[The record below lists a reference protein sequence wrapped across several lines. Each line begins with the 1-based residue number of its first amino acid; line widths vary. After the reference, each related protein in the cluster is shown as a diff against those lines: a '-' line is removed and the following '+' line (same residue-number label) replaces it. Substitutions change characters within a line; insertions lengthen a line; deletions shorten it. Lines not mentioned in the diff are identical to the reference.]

1 MVKNN
6 LKRIS
11 FIGASVI
18 TAFLALICAGQVKAQ
33 LLLPLESHLVA
44 PPLLRQIEGNI
55 YAVWP
60 ERYTDTM
67 DVYRL
72 SRYDG
77 RTWTHM
83 PQLCIQKGGTIT
95 DLALF
100 SGKIYVSGNFRLFF
114 DPQYNCLTVL
124 DNRMWTGVA
133 SFTALFTQVPT
144 IQTMA
149 VFNNNLYAGGRFSR
163 MNGTLVNNLVVNT
176 GTEWSALGT
185 SVPGADGAIVQMATR
200 GSDLAICGSFRKING
215 ATAPGLA
222 FYTGAQFTTRY
233 TPVKSGRKLYA
244 VAGNYWYSGLDS
256 NGRMILTSMN
266 GLSALNLSMKGL
278 DSIGVVDGFCESS
291 GKIYAVGRFFKTGSK
306 MVINTIMLEDQVWVA
321 HPILT
326 PNQFVQIAASRNELY
341 FSGTLNKVLGKN
353 MGYGLVKLLPDKVQV
368 SGYVYH
374 DINNNG
380 TREAGERALANRKV
394 NISGLGSLF
403 TDGSGYYEF
412 RTITGNKVRLT
423 LEPQSGWKT
432 AQEVQL
438 NLTDS
443 PWVYQI
449 DFPQVT
455 EESNYRDV
463 RVDITSGDGWKVN
476 RDATSAYVIKVENT
490 GQVSSSVRLELEY
503 NKKLSDLQVVPA
515 PDIINTGKFTWNIA
529 LLAPGESFL
538 VNMVS
543 WISSQQFE
551 IGEALGF
558 KAIVTPNGLTPDEN
572 PDDNIDTLPQIV
584 ADRPAVSVEKLQF
597 PMVKPGDT
605 IAYLPNNENVLQYVI
620 RFENQGL
627 DTVSQ
632 VQVTDTVD
640 ISLNLSYIRESGSS
654 HPFSRKM
661 ILDPALPGKAILV
674 YTFNNINLPP
684 NADANPE
691 YTLSKGF
698 FGLHIGLKGGNP
710 AGTVIHNRA
719 GVTFDLAPGVL
730 SNTVSC
736 MLTSTGGGSW
746 ATTSPGP
753 ISNLQLFPN
762 PTEDMVL
769 VQGKAAI
776 ASLMIYD
783 VWGRTVGLSAKTE
796 GARAMLSLK
805 ALAPGRYLIT
815 AIGKDGSVAKG
826 QLLKL

>member
-1 MVKNN
+1 MVKKS
-6 LKRIS
+6 LQHIS
-11 FIGASVI
+11 AIGAVVFA
-18 TAFLALICAGQVKAQ
+18 AFLTLNSIVPAKAQ
-33 LLLPLESHLVA
+33 LLLPLESQLPA

-60 ERYTDTM
+60 ERYSDTM

-83 PQLCIQKGGTIT
+83 PQLCIQKGGTIM

-100 SGKIYVSGNFRLFF
+100 SGKIYVSGNFRLYA

-124 DNRMWTGVA
+124 DNRTWTGVA
-133 SFTALFTQVPT
+133 SFTAFFTQVPT
-144 IQTMA
+144 IQTMT
-149 VFNNNLYAGGRFSR
+149 VFNNQLYAGGRFSR

-176 GTEWSALGT
+176 GTEWGAVGT
-185 SVPGADGAIVQMATR
+185 SVPGADGTIVQMATR

-222 FYTGAQFTTRY
+222 FFNGAQFTTHY
-233 TPVKSGRKLYA
+233 TPVKSGRRLYA
-244 VAGNYWYSGLDS
+244 VAGDYWYSGLDS
-256 NGRMILTSMN
+256 NGRMILARMN
-266 GLSALNLSMKGL
+266 GLSALKLSMNGL

-306 MVINTIMLEDQVWVA
+306 MVINTIMLEDPIWVA

-353 MGYGLVKLLPDKVQV
+353 LGYGLVKLLPDKVQV

-374 DINNNG
+374 DVNNNG
-380 TREAGERALANRKV
+380 VKESGERPLANRKV

-403 TDGSGYYEF
+403 TDGNGYYEF
-412 RTITGNKVRLT
+412 KTVVGNKIKLN
-423 LEPQSGWKT
+423 LEPQAGWIT
-432 AQEVQL
+432 AQEVQIS
-438 NLTDS
+438 LTDS

-449 DFPQVT
+449 DFPQQT
-455 EESNYRDV
+455 QESHYRDV

-476 RDATSAYVIKVENT
+476 RDATSAYIIKVENT
-490 GQVSSSVRLELEY
+490 GQVSSSSRLELEY
-503 NKKLSDLQVVPA
+503 NKKLSDLQVTPA
-515 PDIINTGKFTWNIA
+515 PDIINTGKFTWNIG
-529 LLAPGESFL
+529 LLAPGEVFL
-538 VNMVS
+538 VNMAS
-543 WISSQQFE
+543 WISSQKFE
-551 IGEALGF
+551 IGEELGF
-558 KAIVTPNGLTPDEN
+558 KAVVTPNGLTPDEN
-572 PDDNIDTLPQIV
+572 PEDNTDTLPQIV
-584 ADRPAVSVEKLQF
+584 SDRPSVSVEKLQF
-597 PMVKPGDT
+597 PIVKPGDT
-605 IAYLPNNENVLQYVI
+605 IAYLPNGENVIQYVI

-632 VQVTDTVD
+632 VQVTDTID
-640 ISLNLSYIRESGSS
+640 ISLNLAYIRESGSS

-661 ILDPALPGKAILV
+661 ILDPALPGKAILI

-698 FGLHIGLKGGNP
+698 FGLHLGLKSGNP
-710 AGTVIHNRA
+710 AGTIIENRA
-719 GVTFDLAPGVL
+719 GVAFDLAPGVL

-736 MLTSTGGGSW
+736 MLTSNMGSW
-746 ATTSPGP
+746 IAEKP
-753 ISNLQLFPN
+753 LQINHLQVFPN
-762 PTEDMVL
+762 PTDNMAL
-769 VQGKAAI
+769 VQQHSEI
-776 ASLMIYD
+776 ASLTVCD
-783 VWGRTVGLSAKTE
+783 AWGRTVAVPAQIEGMRAILSMK
-796 GARAMLSLK
+796 GM
-805 ALAPGRYLIT
+805 APGRYLII
-815 AIGKDGSVAKG
+815 AMGKDGSCARA
-826 QLLKL
+826 QLLKH